1 MVLGAGLLMLLPVM
15 VQAEVSVQLDRQGRI
30 RRVNV
35 LTRESPARQVIWGQ
49 VRGRQP
55 LQVLLNPLGDTYGD
69 LAPVVT
75 KHPATGHP
83 WVVWPRNEGNQK
95 RIVLSFWDGKSW
107 TAPARIAPADL
118 MGYDQLN
125 PRLVFDAAGV
135 PLLVYTEAAP
145 DSRVL
150 FATLARGVWTPPLLL
165 SDRQVDSRTPSSVLQ
180 GSDLVVS
187 YETPAGRVT
196 RMLPTSYLVES
207 AVNLM
212 DSPIPP
218 GAQPTPPELPGGG
231 GEDPGEPFVNHR

>member
-1 MVLGAGLLMLLPVM
+1 MLLPV
-15 VQAEVSVQLDRQGRI
+15 VAQAEVSVQLDAQGGI

-35 LTRESPARQVIWGQ
+35 LTREKRSGLQVIWGQ

-55 LQVLLNPLGDTYGD
+55 LQLLLNPLGDTYGD

-75 KHPATGHP
+75 RHPATGHP

-95 RIVLSFWDGKSW
+95 RIVLSIWDGKAW
-107 TAPARIAPADL
+107 TAPVRIAQVDL

-125 PRLVFDAAGV
+125 PRLVFDPAGV

-145 DSRVL
+145 DSRIL
-150 FATLARGVWTPPLLL
+150 FTNLARSAWTPPLLL
-165 SDRQVDSRTPSSVLQ
+165 SDLQVDSRAPDSVLQ
-180 GSDLVVS
+180 GEDLVVS
-187 YETPAGRVT
+187 YQTPAGQVT
-196 RMLPTSYLVES
+196 RKLPTSYLVDS

-218 GAQPTPPELPGGG
+218 GAQPVPPAHPPGGG
-231 GEDPGEPFVNHR
+231 GDEPGDALKMRR